1 MTTAADD
8 HNPKTRLY
16 GAGSSRIRASVA
28 VGWARA
34 ALGAWAALLL
44 GSVVDIAIQGGV
56 ATTQIAW
63 LAILLLTR
71 AGVATLAPL
80 LATTTATRVESDLRH
95 RLIDAVLRVGPWS
108 GRRTG
113 ETVTRATE
121 GVEAVGALAG
131 SFLPQLIAGMSIP
144 ILLAI
149 AVAVIDWVIALVLI
163 VVIPLIPALLRLLEK
178 RFASVSTRYREAAD
192 QLASRFLDG
201 IQGLRTLKA
210 LDRAEAYGDEIAE
223 EAERLRTET
232 MSLLR
237 VNQLALLAVDTLF
250 TVGTVVAAAVMAALR
265 LSAGVISA
273 GEALAIVLL
282 GVMLIEPLSQIGR
295 FFYVGAIGR
304 AAAAQVKDLLE
315 IAEVDT
321 LTKARIDVD
330 RGRIFFDGVGFRYPD
345 GTEAIKGC
353 SLEVLPG
360 ERVALVGPSGAGKTT
375 IAHLTVG
382 LLEPQEGMIGVGGPA
397 VLVPQRPYLFRGTVA
412 ENLRLAKPEA
422 SDAELWEALAAAN
435 LDETLRGRSAGLET
449 PVGERGLDLSG
460 GEVQRLAIAR
470 AFLTDSPVVVLDE
483 PTSNVDLE
491 SEARIRSAIAR
502 LTRGRTLMVIAHRR
516 STIAGVDRVL
526 VVQRGR
532 VRASLDGTDALTQ
545 LIDTK
550 ESAT

>member
-34 ALGAWAALLL
+34 ALGAGAALLL

-178 RFASVSTRYREAAD
+178 RFASVSTRYR
-192 QLASRFLDG
+192 
-201 IQGLRTLKA
+201 
-210 LDRAEAYGDEIAE
+210 
-223 EAERLRTET
+223 
-232 MSLLR
+232 
-237 VNQLALLAVDTLF
+237 
-250 TVGTVVAAAVMAALR
+250 
-265 LSAGVISA
+265 
-273 GEALAIVLL
+273 
-282 GVMLIEPLSQIGR
+282 
-295 FFYVGAIGR
+295 
-304 AAAAQVKDLLE
+304 
-315 IAEVDT
+315 
-321 LTKARIDVD
+321 
-330 RGRIFFDGVGFRYPD
+330 
-345 GTEAIKGC
+345 
-353 SLEVLPG
+353 
-360 ERVALVGPSGAGKTT
+360 
-375 IAHLTVG
+375 
-382 LLEPQEGMIGVGGPA
+382 
-397 VLVPQRPYLFRGTVA
+397 
-412 ENLRLAKPEA
+412 
-422 SDAELWEALAAAN
+422 
-435 LDETLRGRSAGLET
+435 
-449 PVGERGLDLSG
+449 
-460 GEVQRLAIAR
+460 
-470 AFLTDSPVVVLDE
+470 
-483 PTSNVDLE
+483 
-491 SEARIRSAIAR
+491 
-502 LTRGRTLMVIAHRR
+502 
-516 STIAGVDRVL
+516 
-526 VVQRGR
+526 
-532 VRASLDGTDALTQ
+532 
-545 LIDTK
+545 
-550 ESAT
+550 